1 MGKLGKLS
9 EKKRLKMESLLNTSF
24 DLFIT
29 KGISK
34 TSVADIAEKAGVAK
48 GTFYLYFKDKYDIKN
63 RLIRHKSG
71 QLFMS
76 AFEAMQKAGIKA
88 IDDQIVFIV
97 DNIVDD
103 LERDRALLN
112 FIHKDL
118 SWGMFEDAIASDY
131 STSDNDMNINLM
143 YREMIKESGIKL
155 TNPDLMLFTIVE
167 LVSSCA
173 YSVIT
178 SGSPLP
184 IAEFKPHLYET
195 IRGIIRQYMVKE

>member
-71 QLFMS
+71 QLFMN
-76 AFEAMQKAGIKA
+76 AFEAMQKAGIKT

-178 SGSPLP
+178 SDSPLP

-195 IRGIIRQYMVKE
+195 IRGIIKQYMVNE

>member
-71 QLFMS
+71 QLFMN
-76 AFEAMQKAGIKA
+76 AFEAMQKAGIKT

-178 SGSPLP
+178 SDSPLP

-195 IRGIIRQYMVKE
+195 IRGIIRQYMVNE